1 MFAYFQL
8 FIYFF
13 IISSWGASNTEKV
26 QSKDDWN
33 EYLELNCIQCGR
45 SLREL
50 LLLLVPNQL
59 GKNNWFVDR

>member
-26 QSKDDWN
+26 QSKDVWN
-33 EYLELNCIQCGR
+33 EYLELNYIQCGR

-50 LLLLVPNQL
+50 LLLFLLISTSIMQSVHM
-59 GKNNWFVDR
+59 